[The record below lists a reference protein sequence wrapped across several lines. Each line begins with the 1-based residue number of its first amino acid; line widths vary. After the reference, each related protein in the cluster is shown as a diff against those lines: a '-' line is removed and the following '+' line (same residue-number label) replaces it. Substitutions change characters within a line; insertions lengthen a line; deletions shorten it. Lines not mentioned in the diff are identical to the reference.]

1 MIGYLT
7 FLRTQWPLLVFGFVT
22 VFWGNFGQSFF
33 VGWFSADIQESLGL
47 SASAYGSAYSLGTL
61 AAAATVAWAGAI
73 IDRVSL
79 RTYALS
85 VSAGLCVAALLLSQ
99 ASALWMLVP
108 GFFLL
113 RLFGQSLLPHTGMT
127 TMARYFDDNRG
138 KAISVA
144 MSGVPVGEVVLPLLA
159 VMLIASIGWQAT
171 FLVVALS
178 VVLILVPVLLWL
190 LRKAAPQQALH
201 AEIEAQRLGENPGR
215 AKAVP
220 MGRSVLLKD
229 YRYWLALPALMASPF
244 IMTAIFIHQNFIVVS
259 KDWTL
264 SWLATCFVVY
274 GGMHWLCSL
283 VSGVLVDR
291 FKAVRLLPFILLPM
305 LCALL
310 LIAFVPGQWVA
321 LAMMILLGIGAGST
335 PPVTGALWAE
345 IYGTRALGTIRS
357 MNMAIVVL
365 FSAISPVLVGYF
377 IDRGTGVAGIFGACA
392 LYIAAALVLVCLS
405 YPLNRTSVGVDSA
418 TGMH

>member
-7 FLRTQWPLLVFGFVT
+7 LLRTQWPLLAFGFVT

-33 VGWFSADIQESLGL
+33 VGWFSADIQASVGL

-61 AAAATVAWAGAI
+61 AAAVTVAWAGAI

-79 RTYALS
+79 RTYVLS
-85 VSAGLCVAALLLSQ
+85 VSAGLCCAALLLSQ
-99 ASALWMLVP
+99 ASTLWMLIP

-144 MSGVPVGEVVLPLLA
+144 MSGVPVGEVVLPQLA
-159 VMLIASIGWQAT
+159 VMLIARIGWQYT
-171 FLVVALS
+171 FLVVALG
-178 VVLILVPVLLWL
+178 VVLILVPSLLWL
-190 LRKAAPQQALH
+190 LHKAAPQQERH
-201 AEIEAQRLGENPGR
+201 DDAQAQMRRDNAGSSQPV
-215 AKAVP
+215 A

-259 KDWTL
+259 KGWTL

-274 GGMHWLCSL
+274 GGMHWVCSL
-283 VSGVLVDR
+283 ISGVLVDR

-305 LCALL
+305 LGALL
-310 LIAFVPGQWVA
+310 LITFASGTWVA
-321 LAMMILLGIGAGST
+321 LGMMILLGIGAGGT

-345 IYGTRALGTIRS
+345 VYGTRALGTIRS

-392 LYIAAALVLVCLS
+392 LYVAVAMVLISLS
-405 YPLNRTSVGVDSA
+405 YPLNRAPAGVDSS
-418 TGMH
+418 GRML